1 MFDIS
6 FGELL
11 LIAVVALVVI
21 GPERLP
27 GAARTAGALFRRV
40 RRGWDSV
47 RSEVMRELEAEELRA
62 QLREAQE
69 AARAAMGEVR
79 EQANTAAQSLGNV
92 AQDARNV
99 MRPLGADA
107 NVARTAAIEPDE
119 TPERKADDH
128 DRAG

>member
-47 RSEVMRELEAEELRA
+47 RSEVMRELEADELRA

-69 AARAAMGEVR
+69 AARAAMGVVR

-92 AQDARNV
+92 AQDARNL
-99 MRPLGADA
+99 MRPLDADA
-107 NVARTAAIEPDE
+107 KTAQVAAVEPDQQPARE
-119 TPERKADDH
+119 AGH

>member
-40 RRGWDSV
+40 RRSWDSV

-62 QLREAQE
+62 QLREAQD
-69 AARAAMGEVR
+69 AARAAMGEVHD
-79 EQANTAAQSLGNV
+79 QATAAAQSLGNV

-99 MRPLGADA
+99 MWPIDTDA
-107 NVARTAAIEPDE
+107 KIAPTTAIEQDQPPAHE
-119 TPERKADDH
+119 TGH